1 MKSVIALLLFVTC
14 QMSFGQSLQTERLS
28 LLAKAWG
35 VAKYYHSGACSVDY
49 DRLLLDAIDSTIA
62 ATDKN
67 TFNASIQTML
77 DGFGTNTIANSAV
90 PNVPENLLQPID
102 RSWLQSAELTSA
114 NQQRLQ
120 NLISAFRPRENCTA
134 DTGNVNEGGY
144 GDDNA
149 YFDDTEPDV
158 GVRLLGLFRF
168 WNIIEYFYTY
178 KSLMDQSWTVTL
190 DEFIPQVVAAEDLL
204 SYTLAIARFVAKT
217 DDTHVFVNSTT
228 MNNYY
233 SYSYL
238 PFVVRLIEGKTTV
251 AGVDEDYADQLQI
264 GDIITAVNGRSITE
278 VRAEQ
283 AALIAGSNPTVKQRY
298 VDYRLNR
305 GEAGETMIFS
315 VVKDNGDEIE
325 VSAVY
330 GSRPGALYRSD
341 LPKWTRHNL
350 GACDIGYIHMG
361 QLETADVATVMSALN
376 DTDAIIFDIRN
387 YPRGTLWT
395 LVSYLFPEN
404 LRVAKFEAP
413 DMSNPGAFRNFFG
426 VIGSNQSQ
434 LYQGRLLI
442 LQNADSISQSEYTIM
457 GLEQHPNAVKIGSQ
471 TAAADGNVTPVF
483 LPGQMRINFTGLGV
497 FYTDNT
503 PTQRVGIVPD
513 VVVMPSIQGL
523 KDGRDEVLETALN
536 CDRATDLN
544 WPPELQVK
552 SGIYVD
558 PSSFT
563 KGIDITAVGE
573 QYAVVHYDYRE
584 DGSPMWTLATARVSD
599 GVLSIQ
605 PGGQSSFSYSTESEQ
620 IEGTVLDADVAF
632 DFKRGPFEIDC
643 ATDALDAKQAA
654 ARMQW
659 SVDGN
664 AITRCTEE
672 FIFSTQPPS
681 KDFTGLWWSGSE
693 NPQPGI
699 SLHSQGDTLMVII
712 YYYDE
717 NGESTWAFGSGALA
731 DDGIQSI
738 DLYKT
743 SNGACRTCP
752 PRQADVSLMGAI
764 ELSLTEATQEQLDEN
779 WISIDLGDSI
789 WNRTRL
795 PIRMFSN
802 PQ

>member
-1 MKSVIALLLFVTC
+1 MKRFIACLLFLIC
-14 QMSFGQSLQTERLS
+14 QISLGDTIQNQRLS

-35 VAKYYHSGACSVDY
+35 VAKYYHSGACRVDY
-49 DRLLLDAIDSTIA
+49 DQLLLDAINASMA

-67 TFNASIQTML
+67 GFNAALQTML
-77 DGFGTNTIANSAV
+77 NGFGTNTVANSPIPDV
-90 PNVPENLLQPID
+90 PQNLLQPID
-102 RSWLQSAELTSA
+102 RSWLQSDELTA
-114 NQQRLQ
+114 ENQQRLQ
-120 NLISAFRPRENCTA
+120 NLISSFRPRDNCTA
-134 DTGNVNEGGY
+134 DSGLVNEGGY
-144 GDDNA
+144 AGDNG
-149 YFDDTEPDV
+149 YFNEMQPDV
-158 GVRLLGLFRF
+158 SVRLLGLFRF
-168 WNIIEYFYTY
+168 WNIIEYFFTY
-178 KSLMDQSWTVTL
+178 KSLMDQSWSVTL
-190 DEFIPQVVAAEDLL
+190 DEFIPQVVAADDLL

-217 DDTHVFVNSTT
+217 DDTHVFVSSPT

-238 PFVVRLIEGKTTV
+238 PFVVRLIEGKTMV
-251 AGVDEDYADQLQI
+251 VGVGEDFSDQLQI
-264 GDIITAVNGRSITE
+264 GDVVVAINGRSIQE
-278 VRAEQ
+278 VRAEY
-283 AALIAGSNPTVKQRY
+283 AALIAGSNPAVKQHY
-298 VDYRLNR
+298 VDFRLNR
-305 GEAGETMIFS
+305 GEANETVSIS
-315 VVKDNGDEIE
+315 VRKENGDRKE

-330 GSRPGALYRSD
+330 GSRPGALYASNY
-341 LPKWTRHNL
+341 PKWTRYNL
-350 GACDIGYIHMG
+350 ETCDIGYIHMG
-361 QLETADVATVMSALN
+361 QLESDDVATVMSALN

-395 LVSYLFPEN
+395 LVNYLFPEN

-413 DMSNPGAFRNFFG
+413 DMRNPGVFRNFFG
-426 VIGSNQSQ
+426 IIGSNRTQ

-497 FYTDNT
+497 FYTDDT

-513 VVVMPSIQGL
+513 VLVIPSLQGFR
-523 KDGRDEVLETALN
+523 DGRDEVLEMALD
-536 CDRATDLN
+536 CDHATDMN

-558 PSSFT
+558 PSAFT
-563 KGIDITAVGE
+563 KGIDISAVGD

-584 DGSPMWTLATARVSD
+584 DGSPMWTLATANVSD
-599 GVLSIQ
+599 GVLRMQ
-605 PGGQSSFSYSTESEQ
+605 TGGQSSFVYSAASGQ
-620 IEGTVLDADVAF
+620 IEGTELNAELAF

-659 SVDGN
+659 SIDDVMV
-664 AITRCTEE
+664 TRCTEE
-672 FIFSTQPPS
+672 FIFSSQQPD
-681 KDFTGLWWSGSE
+681 KDFTGLWWAGSE

-699 SLHSQGDTLMVII
+699 SIHTQGDTLMVII
-712 YYYDE
+712 YYYDA
-717 NGESTWAFGSGALA
+717 NGQSTWAFGSGPLSDTATHRIELF
-731 DDGIQSI
+731 
-738 DLYKT
+738 KT
-743 SNGACRTCP
+743 SQGACRTCTAKP
-752 PRQADVSLMGAI
+752 AELNLIGAV
-764 ELSLTEATQEQLDEN
+764 ELSLSEPTQEQRENN
-779 WISIDLGDSI
+779 WISIDLGESI